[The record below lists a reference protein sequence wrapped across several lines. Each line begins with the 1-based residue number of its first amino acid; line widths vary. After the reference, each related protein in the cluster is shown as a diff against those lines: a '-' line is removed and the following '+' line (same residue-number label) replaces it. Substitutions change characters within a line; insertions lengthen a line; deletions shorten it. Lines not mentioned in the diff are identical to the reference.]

1 MTNSQ
6 EGTLTLDTTKEEFV
20 EDYLGEGSN
29 WAVLDEQ
36 PQAQGRVGRVKWA
49 TKRWSDEDVTWYLF
63 EVAVLAQDGTV
74 LRMREKN
81 ESEAYITDRLLRVV
95 HQHA

>member
-1 MTNSQ
+1 MTNTLESTLADEEPDEDTYTVA
-6 EGTLTLDTTKEEFV
+6 EGHDWIILDAE
-20 EDYLGEGSN
+20 
-29 WAVLDEQ
+29 

-49 TKRWSDEDVTWYLF
+49 TKRWQDDGATWYLV

-74 LRMREKN
+74 QRMREKSTV
-81 ESEAYITDRLLRVV
+81 ERYITDRLLRAV